1 MLIGHFIMLRITLFS
16 TCLLIGLVCSTQ
28 ANQRP
33 DSSSLLQAMWDVGV
47 VDPEKAEME
56 NYLGNDPQ
64 SLIELPTET
73 NWIKTVTGPDMSEV
87 VRVIPSWRVLDGSG
101 IRSEMTFSVWCDQ
114 GGLFLDPI
122 LAHDLA
128 KAEEGEAIV
137 EWAFDGE
144 PFMRSIWNQNGR
156 FILPPDAFPHDA
168 FVRQL
173 TTAKSLV
180 LKIQGQNGLDDR
192 TRFKPENTLVVPVS
206 LTSENAALK
215 ELIDTCSTSP

>member
-1 MLIGHFIMLRITLFS
+1 MLRITLFGA
-16 TCLLIGLVCSTQ
+16 CLLIGLVCSTQ

-33 DSSSLLQAMWDVGV
+33 DWSALLQAVWDVGV
-47 VDPEKAEME
+47 VDPEKAEVE

-73 NWIKTVTGPDMSEV
+73 NWLRTMTGPDMSEV
-87 VRVIPSWRVLDGSG
+87 VRVIPSWHVLDGSG

-122 LAHDLA
+122 LAYDIA
-128 KAEEGEAIV
+128 KAEEGDAIV

-173 TTAKSLV
+173 TTAKFLV
-180 LKIQGQNGLDDR
+180 LKIQGHNGLDDR
-192 TRFKPENTLVVPVS
+192 PGFRPENTLVVPVS

-215 ELIDTCSTSP
+215 ELIDTC

>member
-1 MLIGHFIMLRITLFS
+1 MLRITLFG
-16 TCLLIGLVCSTQ
+16 TCLLIGLVCSAQ
-28 ANQRP
+28 ANQGP
-33 DSSSLLQAMWDVGV
+33 NWFALLQAVWDVGV
-47 VDPEKAEME
+47 VDPEKAEIE

-87 VRVIPSWRVLDGSG
+87 VRVIPSWHVLDGSG

-122 LAHDLA
+122 LAYDLA
-128 KAEEGEAIV
+128 KGEGDAIV

-144 PFMRSIWNQNGR
+144 PFVRSIWNQNGR
-156 FILPPDAFPHDA
+156 FLLPTDAFPHDT

-173 TTAKSLV
+173 TTGKFLV
-180 LKIQGQNGLDDR
+180 LKIQGHNGLDAR
-192 TRFKPENTLVVPVS
+192 PRFRPENTLVVPVS
-206 LTSENAALK
+206 LTSENNALK
-215 ELIDTCSTSP
+215 ELIDTCSGSP